1 MTANQLLALLKST
14 IIVDDDGTTRWF
26 VNGLRHREDGPAV
39 IYEGG
44 GKQWYINGELHRED
58 GPAVVHA
65 DGTKCWYV
73 NGKLHR
79 EDGPAVVHADGR
91 KEWYIN
97 GERLLLS
104 SKKHRYSL
112 ILCVSKQR
120 LTCDLFRL
128 TFWLKSV

>member
-65 DGTKCWYV
+65 DG
-73 NGKLHR
+73 
-79 EDGPAVVHADGR
+79 R